1 MINEWTAISG
11 ELALKDIE
19 LTYNLH
25 VQQYFMKPQTGHAI
39 NKKGCLIPDEN
50 KERRAGGE
58 CNRED
63 RKEKAL
69 RVKKKKK
76 MERHRSKHKEGRQGE
91 VQNRMHEMIREL
103 YSPSLRKESRT

>member
-11 ELALKDIE
+11 ELTLKDIE

-76 MERHRSKHKEGRQGE
+76 WKDIE
-91 VQNRMHEMIREL
+91 VNIKRVDRE
-103 YSPSLRKESRT
+103 KCRTECMK